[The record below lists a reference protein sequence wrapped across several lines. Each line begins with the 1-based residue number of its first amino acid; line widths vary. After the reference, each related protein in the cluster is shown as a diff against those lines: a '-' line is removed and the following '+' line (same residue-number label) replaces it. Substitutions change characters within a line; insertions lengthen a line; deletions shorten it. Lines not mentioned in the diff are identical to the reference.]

1 MAAASLSPRR
11 SFQMEVFLN
20 GTKIPTEAATLS
32 QLIEQQRI
40 PVAGIAVALGSR
52 VVRREQWE
60 TTPLEEGCEITVIR
74 ATQGG

>member
-1 MAAASLSPRR
+1 
-11 SFQMEVFLN
+11 MEVFLN

-40 PVAGIAVALGSR
+40 PVADTPDALLICPRSH
-52 VVRREQWE
+52 EQHIKQVLE
-60 TTPLEEGCEITVIR
+60 DLTPLEEGCEITVIR

>member
-1 MAAASLSPRR
+1 
-11 SFQMEVFLN
+11 MEVFLN

-52 VVRREQWE
+52 VRREQWE

>member
-1 MAAASLSPRR
+1 
-11 SFQMEVFLN
+11 MEVFLN

-40 PVAGIAVALGSR
+40 PVAGIAVALG
-52 VVRREQWE
+52 
-60 TTPLEEGCEITVIR
+60 GCEMTVIR

>member
-1 MAAASLSPRR
+1 MSGRAAAGGKKRLR
-11 SFQMEVFLN
+11 SNPN

>member
-1 MAAASLSPRR
+1 
-11 SFQMEVFLN
+11 MEVFLI
-20 GTKIPTEAATLS
+20 GTKIPTEVTSLS
-32 QLIEQQRI
+32 QLIDPQRI
-40 PVAGIAVALGSR
+40 PAGGTTVALGSR